1 MNNRTDSI
9 GSASDLIKRF
19 EALNSINKKNE
30 NSPSYQGSTTMNFN
44 KSYNPARIT
53 SKDYRNPSSATL
65 THNGYSTD
73 TLKRLNINSDSS
85 FESLD
90 SGRSS
95 NFSNYS
101 KPFVDLMGL
110 NFEENY
116 KFPYSKD
123 PVSKS
128 VENSN
133 SPKKDLTLGA
143 LHSELSLI
151 STEKLVPTNTTDIIS
166 ILALEA
172 RIDPNISASTKSWT
186 FSAKSLYE
194 SNVNT
199 VMSSMDKLKKKII
212 DNELNSQKTISIMP
226 TESTQNLHD
235 EFIKKYPEIN
245 PDPLKYR
252 PTFNYSRKSS
262 LKTNESEYLA
272 AKIKKFNEIEDE
284 FIKSDSLIPN
294 SLKNSFMPKPNDII
308 LSFFPLELSDL
319 LYSPGYIKKNSIM
332 IIDIRPQNEFTECHI
347 KYDFVVNIDPSWLSP
362 GSCSVYS
369 ISQKLEPIS
378 KFMYDTFSN
387 FINFSKIIY
396 MDESSTSLSDS
407 PHDPIVKKSKTL
419 LLQTLLSI
427 LQAENSFIAQN
438 TYLLS
443 GGIKAWI
450 NELGPSCCSGK
461 NIIEGHN
468 NHTRSQ
474 GSFSSDLNQLSS
486 NLSAE
491 SIRPLQSS
499 KNKRQGTILSE
510 NDAAVIAK
518 TVKSNNL
525 RLPEH
530 SRSLY
535 DFFKRKDG
543 KSNSGSSK
551 TSKNIHTNSD
561 IAYQSIYEN
570 SENYPSNGITSPFSE
585 SKNHE
590 LYYVIGRQ
598 SDSIKN
604 GLNNGYLPESGWNES
619 KALKRKSIFDNP
631 LNGFTSSDN
640 RKLYDSKPV
649 YSENIYEPTNTS
661 IDTNLASGR
670 TYTHENI
677 ISDYQIN
684 NNESAFSIQEPI
696 KEHPEINSKP
706 SDLTSG
712 KSIIANNNNAYLN
725 SNNSNITNGYLHIK
739 DQIDI
744 DNKFNPGTIQIQRAT
759 SSGPHSNYL
768 GSSAIGPP
776 IPPKNMDSIN
786 SPISHGNYGLEAK
799 PSTLQSN
806 NLQVSDAIS
815 PSNNQ
820 QLRRSSPIYARSN
833 DKIGLTGL
841 KNFGNTCYINSVIQC
856 LSGTL
861 PFARFFLTGLWR
873 RDCSISRSEC
883 GFAIEAAKDSKSL
896 PKIVANSNESKP
908 LLKQRQYSEA
918 LISEFSSVIDQLWNS
933 QSSSL
938 SPISLVNFI
947 KKAIPVFKGNDQQDS
962 QEFTSYFLDIIHNT
976 LNTAKKSYKNSRKD
990 SIASDE
996 TLRFKKI
1003 VEKKREL
1010 QFELLPDLI
1019 QSEKKWKEYTDSHW
1033 SIVTSIF
1040 QGQLQ
1045 SRVTCANCGHKSS
1058 SYSPFTELSIPIPLP
1073 KKTHVVTNSGDKID
1087 SSKPILHQKSYNK
1100 NYANL
1105 TVDITDCLSKFV
1117 EPEYLDVE
1125 NEWLCSSCNT
1135 KSAAKKTISVSKL
1148 PLVLILHIK
1157 RFSFDGP
1164 FRDKLETMVN
1174 YPLRGLDL
1182 SPYCI
1187 PEISGSQSPQSPQMD
1202 SKNLYHL
1209 YGVVNHMGSLNGGH
1223 YTSSVFNGLRNE
1235 WNYFND
1241 TRVSQISDSKV
1252 VSPAAYLLFFVR
1264 DQA

>member
-19 EALNSINKKNE
+19 EALNSFNKNNE
-30 NSPSYQGSTTMNFN
+30 KTPDYQGNTAMNFN

-53 SKDYRNPSSATL
+53 SKDYRNPTSSTL
-65 THNGYSTD
+65 THTGFSTD

-95 NFSNYS
+95 NFNNYS

-110 NFEENY
+110 NFNENN
-116 KFPYSKD
+116 KFTYSKD
-123 PVSKS
+123 SVSTK

-133 SPKKDLTLGA
+133 SGKKDLTLGA

-199 VMSSMDKLKKKII
+199 VMSTMDKLKKKII
-212 DNELNSQKTISIMP
+212 DNELNSQKSKSSML
-226 TESTQNLHD
+226 TESAQNLHD

-245 PDPLKYR
+245 PDSLYHR

-262 LKTNESEYLA
+262 LKTSDSEYLA

-332 IIDIRPQNEFTECHI
+332 IIDVRPQNEFTECHI
-347 KYDFVVNIDPSWLSP
+347 KYDFVVNIDPTWLSP

-378 KFMYDTFSN
+378 KFMYDTFCN

-419 LLQTLLSI
+419 LLQTLLSM
-427 LQAENSFIAQN
+427 LQAENSSIAQN

-474 GSFSSDLNQLSS
+474 VSFSSNPSQLSS
-486 NLSAE
+486 NLSSE
-491 SIRPLQSS
+491 SIKPLQSS
-499 KNKRQGTILSE
+499 RNKRQGTILSE

-543 KSNSGSSK
+543 KSDSVSSK
-551 TSKNIHTNSD
+551 TYKNIHTNSGT
-561 IAYQSIYEN
+561 AYQSTHEN

-640 RKLYDSKPV
+640 RKLFDSKPV
-649 YSENIYEPTNTS
+649 YNENTFEPTNTS
-661 IDTNLASGR
+661 NHANSALESTDA
-670 TYTHENI
+670 HQNI
-677 ISDYQIN
+677 LSEYQIS
-684 NNESAFSIQEPI
+684 NNESPISVQEPI
-696 KEHPEINSKP
+696 IEHPKILSKP
-706 SDLTSG
+706 TDLTSDI
-712 KSIIANNNNAYLN
+712 SITTTNNNDYLN
-725 SNNSNITNGYLHIK
+725 SNNSNTTNGYLHIK
-739 DQIDI
+739 DQLGI
-744 DNKFNPGTIQIQRAT
+744 NSKFNSGTIQIQRAT

-786 SPISHGNYGLEAK
+786 SPISHGNYGLETK
-799 PSTLQSN
+799 SSTLQSN
-806 NLQVSDAIS
+806 NLQVSDALS
-815 PSNNQ
+815 STNNQ
-820 QLRRSSPIYARSN
+820 LLRRSSPIYSRPT

-856 LSGTL
+856 LSSTL

-896 PKIVANSNESKP
+896 PKIVANSNESRP

-976 LNTAKKSYKNSRKD
+976 LNTAKKRYSHSRKD
-990 SIASDE
+990 SIVSDE
-996 TLRFKKI
+996 TKRFKKI
-1003 VEKKREL
+1003 VEKKREF

-1073 KKTHVVTNSGDKID
+1073 KNPQVATKSGDKVD
-1087 SSKPILHQKSYNK
+1087 SSKQVPHQKSYNK
-1100 NYANL
+1100 NYSNL
-1105 TVDITDCLSKFV
+1105 TVDISDCLSKFV
-1117 EPEYLDVE
+1117 EPEYLDVD

-1135 KSAAKKTISVSKL
+1135 KSAAKKTITVSKL

-1187 PEISGSQSPQSPQMD
+1187 PEISGGQSPQVD

-1209 YGVVNHMGSLNGGH
+1209 YGVVNHMGSLSGGH

-1241 TRVSQISDSKV
+1241 TRVSQISESKV